1 MPSCQQQLPEGMVQI
16 QSRSLEF
23 VSFVNHD
30 LEHQPTNI
38 EDFVANE
45 EARGVVVLLE
55 VVDDLT
61 VRF

>member
-1 MPSCQQQLPEGMVQI
+1 MVQI

-30 LEHQPTNI
+30 LEHQLTNI
-38 EDFVANE
+38 EHLVANE